1 MPTSSHS
8 KKEVRRALD
17 DAYTAGFVVK
27 ETDGH
32 GHSWGYVDCP
42 EPECNGRL
50 YVWST
55 PRDVDIHARQIRRF
69 VLRHRHDAQ

>member
-1 MPTSSHS
+1 MPTWSHS

-17 DAYTAGFVVK
+17 DAYAAGLVIK

-32 GHSWGYVDCP
+32 GHSWGCIDCP
-42 EPECNGRL
+42 QPDCGMRM

-55 PRDVDIHARQIRRF
+55 PREEDVHARQIRRF
-69 VLRHRHDAQ
+69 VARHRHDAQ